1 MEENKKGV
9 ADVAGC
15 ISDTLLRCGD
25 LRAVVIIGITAD
37 NDFYLASAAT
47 APDEIAIAA
56 FYKKKIDMELVDM
69 IEAQEDLDENEDDE
83 HTGSGNKKS

>member
-1 MEENKKGV
+1 MEENKKEL

-25 LRAVVIIGITAD
+25 LRAVVIIGITRD
-37 NDFYLASAAT
+37 DDFYLASAAT
-47 APDEIAIAA
+47 SPDEIAIAQ

-69 IEAQEDLDENEDDE
+69 IEDQECLNDDDGIE
-83 HTGSGNKKS
+83 EGNKKS